1 MTIKSINWQRNK
13 WKSEIFK
20 FVSSMRSS
28 NSKIFLHWRYENKMR
43 RHVDLLKII
52 KVLRDYQD
60 FNILLKFTRHYSILS
75 YLFVHIYLYEAL
87 SSQQLN
93 VSVKTVTTVSDK
105 SIYRLTRLMRKSHY
119 IISTIRFLINV
130 CNRECQF
137 TVAFSQIMS

>member
-1 MTIKSINWQRNK
+1 
-13 WKSEIFK
+13 
-20 FVSSMRSS
+20 
-28 NSKIFLHWRYENKMR
+28 MR
-43 RHVDLLKII
+43 RHVNLLKII

-93 VSVKTVTTVSDK
+93 VSVKTVATISDK

>member
-20 FVSSMRSS
+20 SVSSMRSS